1 MSLVQSVLNPA
12 RTMLDFATSQGYKGC
27 VSANSADA
35 APSNGESGNQMVSRV
50 IPVETFDL
58 VIFGA
63 TGDLARRK
71 ILPGLYR
78 RFWAGQ
84 MLPES
89 RIIGAARSEMTEEVF
104 RAQVRAAIEEFVS
117 PEKRDAEMIAQF
129 LSRIGYVA
137 IDAKGTGGWD
147 ALKTQVRPDAVSA
160 FYFSVAPALFGDL
173 AERLHS
179 HGIAS
184 AESRI
189 VVEKPFGRD
198 LASARALNATLARHF
213 TEQQIYRIDHYLGKE
228 TVQNLMAVRFANILF
243 EPLWNAQHVDH
254 VQITVAETVGVGG
267 RGSYYDKSGAMRDMV
282 QNHMMQLLCLI
293 AMEPPY
299 HFDPNAVRDEKLKVI
314 RALDAV
320 RPEEIVRGQYA
331 RQNGHPGYL
340 EDAENPASLTE
351 SYIALKVG
359 ISNWRWKGTPF
370 YLRTGKKLRART
382 SEIAI
387 TFREPPH
394 SIFDDAPG
402 WRENVLVIRLQ
413 PNEGMNLMV
422 MIKEPGPGGMRL
434 AQVPLDMSFAEA
446 LGDEGADIP
455 DAYERLIMD
464 VIRGNQTLFM
474 RGDEVEAAWAWT
486 DPIIAAWEAAGDRP
500 KPYDPGSSGPEDALM
515 LMHRDGRRWREI
527 RE

>member
-1 MSLVQSVLNPA
+1 
-12 RTMLDFATSQGYKGC
+12 
-27 VSANSADA
+27 
-35 APSNGESGNQMVSRV
+35 MVSRV
-50 IPVETFDL
+50 IPVDAFDL

-71 ILPGLYR
+71 IFPGLYR

-84 MLPES
+84 VPPDS
-89 RIIGAARSEMTEEVF
+89 RIIGAARSAMTPAEF
-104 RAQVRAAIEEFVS
+104 RAQVRSAIEEFVS
-117 PEKRDAEMIAQF
+117 PDKRDAARIDGF
-129 LSRIGYVA
+129 LGRIGYVP
-137 IDAKGTGGWD
+137 IDATGTGGW
-147 ALKTQVRPDAVSA
+147 AQLKAEMRPGMIGA
-160 FYFSVAPALFGDL
+160 FYFSVAPSLFGDL
-173 AERLHS
+173 AERLHQ
-179 HGIAS
+179 HGIANDD
-184 AESRI
+184 SRI

-198 LASARALNATLARHF
+198 LASARVLNATLAAHF
-213 TEQQIYRIDHYLGKE
+213 AERQIYRIDHYLGKE

-243 EPLWNAQHVDH
+243 EPLWNAQHIDH

-282 QNHMMQLLCLI
+282 QNHLMQLLCLI

-299 HFDPNAVRDEKLKVI
+299 HFDPDAVRDEKLKVI
-314 RALDAV
+314 RALDPV
-320 RPEEIVRGQYA
+320 GQDRIVRGQYTA
-331 RQNGHPGYL
+331 AHGQPDYL
-340 EDAENPASLTE
+340 TDAGNPDSLTE

-370 YLRTGKKLRART
+370 YLRTGKKLRARA

-402 WRENVLVIRLQ
+402 LRENVLVIRLQ

-434 AQVPLDMSFAEA
+434 VQVPLDMSFAEA
-446 LGDEGADIP
+446 LGAEGADIP

-486 DPIIAAWEAAGDRP
+486 DPIIAGWEAAGSRP
-500 KPYDPGSSGPEDALM
+500 KPYDPGTSGPEDALM
-515 LMHRDGRRWREI
+515 LLHRDGRRWREI